1 MIEINIPNRVL
12 RIVGIA
18 GEKKTQEEIAE
29 VLKERKKN
37 WTPKE
42 PKYTKGVMKI
52 FSEKAVS
59 PMKGGIYGIKAVI
72 YEFI

>member
-18 GEKKTQEEIAE
+18 GEKKTQEEEEIAE

-59 PMKGGIYGIKAVI
+59 PMKGGYM
-72 YEFI
+72 E